1 MADRNSWTLRKSLL
15 KLKRRRIYRKFCKL
29 NGYYCPDCIYHNYV
43 WDGMIFRGNR
53 CGHPYSKYDTR

>member
-1 MADRNSWTLRKSLL
+1 MAIKQLFLNM
-15 KLKRRRIYRKFCKL
+15 KRRRIYRKFCRL
-29 NGYYCPDCIYHNYV
+29 NGHYCPDCIYHNYV